1 MDIVHNPVLYI
12 LPFTGPPIVQLPP
25 VHYFSVGKTDFSL
38 ECIATNDPQSPNM
51 LRFKWFKESTRI
63 YDKQSGWTI
72 AEYSYNKKFFSKL
85 ATVNRLN
92 QQHNGTYTCSVYD
105 SMITTDISQST
116 NVIVESKQ
124 LLHVT

>member
-1 MDIVHNPVLYI
+1 M
-12 LPFTGPPIVQLPP
+12 VQLPP
-25 VHYFSVGKTDFSL
+25 VYYLSTGGRISFKL
-38 ECIATNDPQSPNM
+38 ECIATNDPQSPNW

-63 YDKQSGWTI
+63 YNGQSGWISFAYRDT
-72 AEYSYNKKFFSKL
+72 YNHKFISL
-85 ATVNRLN
+85 LTSANRVN

-105 SMITTDISQST
+105 YMITTDISQST

>member
-1 MDIVHNPVLYI
+1 M
-12 LPFTGPPIVQLPP
+12 VQLPP
-25 VHYFSVGKTDFSL
+25 VLYLAVGGRISFKL
-38 ECIATNDPQSPNM
+38 ECVATNDPQSPNM

-63 YDKQSGWTI
+63 YDRQSGWNI
-72 AEYSYNKKFFSKL
+72 ISYNNIYNNNKFISQL
-85 ATVNRLN
+85 ITTNRVN

-105 SMITTDISQST
+105 CMITTDISQST